1 MSGSKKS
8 YTCLNPSGKPWL
20 QSADFLLSLKLTNLT
35 TECPKCNTMGIPMK
49 KYKRGKKDPVFMI
62 HRNGS
67 TMLRLCSLTDEEV
80 KAIRKQID
88 MTEEDLEKII
98 EAANPYVLFSGGL
111 DSICTLL
118 YVKKIA
124 ERVNSG
130 IKAIHVDTTVA
141 IDGTI
146 EYVKDIC
153 KKVEVDLQIV
163 SPKVDFFT
171 LAAKWGIP
179 SHGYRWCCRELKI
192 KPIAEYL
199 KKETERIVVL
209 DGIRAAE
216 SSVRANYLPVWHHP
230 SFRCICVSPI
240 FYWSDMEVQ
249 NYIDR
254 FALPEKF
261 RSLKT
266 SPECWCGA
274 YKSKSDFQKLYNIS
288 PELFHKLAEL
298 EMETKTGFT
307 FLYEKGKKIPLIE
320 LKNQIIDK
328 RN

>member
-1 MSGSKKS
+1 
-8 YTCLNPSGKPWL
+8 
-20 QSADFLLSLKLTNLT
+20 
-35 TECPKCNTMGIPMK
+35 MK

-67 TMLRLCSLTDEEV
+67 GMLRLCSLTDEELQTV
-80 KAIRKQID
+80 RKQID

-118 YVKKIA
+118 YAKAIA
-124 ERVNSG
+124 DRVNSEV
-130 IKAIHVDTTVA
+130 KAIHVDTTVA
-141 IDGTI
+141 IDGTTK
-146 EYVKDIC
+146 YVKEIC
-153 KKVEVDLQIV
+153 RKVGVNLKIV
-163 SPKVDFFT
+163 RPKVDFFT

-199 KKETERIVVL
+199 KKKPQRRVVL

-216 SSVRANYLPVWHHP
+216 SSVRANYLPVWYHP
-230 SFRCICVSPI
+230 SFRSICASPI
-240 FYWSDMEVQ
+240 FYWSNIEVQ
-249 NYIDR
+249 SYISK

-261 RSLKT
+261 KSLKT

-274 YKSKSDFQKLYNIS
+274 YKSKADFRKLYKIS
-288 PELFHKLAEL
+288 PELFHRLAEL
-298 EMETKTGFT
+298 EGRIKTDFT
-307 FLYEKGKKIPLIE
+307 FLYEEGKKLPLIE
-320 LKNQIIDK
+320 LKNQIIEEK
-328 RN
+328 K